1 MAAGAFILY
10 NSGKE
15 AIIDSTFNLETAGD
29 TIVAVLVLTGYT
41 PAATHTTWA
50 DLVAQVVLDGDY
62 GPITVTGQAVTETA
76 GTVTFDAADVAF
88 GDPVT
93 ITAKY
98 IALVKRVGGTLATT
112 DPLIGYMDLDT
123 GGGSVASTNAQFQ
136 VNWNAS
142 GIFTST

>member
-1 MAAGAFILY
+1 MAAGSFVLY
-10 NSGKE
+10 DSAKE

-29 TIVAVLVLTGYT
+29 TIVAALVLSGYT
-41 PAATHTTWA
+41 PASTHSTWNDA
-50 DLVAQVVLDGDY
+50 VAQVVLDGDY
-62 GPITVTGQAVTETA
+62 APQVVAGQAVTEA
-76 GTVTFDAADVAF
+76 GGTVTFDANDVSF

-98 IALVKRVGGTLATT
+98 IILIKRVGGTLATS
-112 DPLIGYMDLDT
+112 DPLIGYMNLDT
-123 GGGSVASTNAQFQ
+123 GGGSVSSTNAQFQ